1 LFAQFENAPH
11 LLLKLDSIHY
21 GKFKI
26 FAHFIENGIKEGAF
40 KDLPLNVI
48 LNLSIGVSMQV
59 AKDVINGT
67 IILDEVMMER
77 IAITSWDAIKKWYL
91 LILFMKKTAKKYIR

>member
-1 LFAQFENAPH
+1 MV
-11 LLLKLDSIHY
+11 LD
-21 GKFKI
+21 
-26 FAHFIENGIKEGAF
+26 
-40 KDLPLNVI
+40 
-48 LNLSIGVSMQV
+48 LSIGAGMQV

-67 IILDEVMMER
+67 IILDEVMMDR